1 MAYRALPASEAAS
14 RGTGLAFAM
23 MRRWEEAHAAL
34 APYAKAH
41 PDDILVRTALVS
53 SLVGRNDVAAARAEA
68 ATLAVA
74 TPRELPIQLL
84 AAALASDEAARKAAL
99 DRLAAFKRD
108 EANPKSEPY
117 ELLVTRAVLQRALG
131 QTEAAEAAS
140 SASDNAPLLDTGGA
154 VLLAETYQR
163 LGQPQ
168 MADRLLQRVTAEP
181 SAPPAS
187 LRVASEIS
195 LELNKPERVAALLA
209 RIPAALAVPP
219 VDGLLGARA
228 KLGLGEHDAAI
239 AQLSELIAALGDK
252 HPALA
257 SRAKMWLSRAY
268 SAKGDGVRA
277 KEALVSINDASL
289 TFERNLALAD
299 LELSS
304 GNFEASIAAL
314 KPIVEADKQAVA
326 PQLMLASAYVKAGQ
340 TGEAQKLLLS
350 LAVARPDDP
359 RVPFTLG
366 TVLEASGDKAGAE
379 REHRRALEV
388 APGSLAPLRALLSL
402 LDGAQRSAEADQLLR
417 EQIGRAPRVGALR
430 QTLGLRL
437 EQRGDLKGA
446 EAEYKAAIE
455 ADGGSDTA
463 WIALADHYAR
473 TARPARAL
481 ELLDHLLRRAPNTVD
496 ALARAA
502 SALRTLGQAPAAI
515 ERYEQALK
523 LRPRDIGI
531 QNNLALLLAEQP
543 ATRDRALT
551 LAEAA
556 HAALPDSPLVL
567 DTLGYVRVRRGEL
580 DLALPLLRK
589 SAAALPD
596 LPEAQH
602 HLGVALLLKGDR
614 AGGAKLIERA
624 RQKDPALPTA
634 EQALQGANP

>member
-1 MAYRALPASEAAS
+1 
-14 RGTGLAFAM
+14 M
-23 MRRWEEAHAAL
+23 MRRWQEAYTAL

-41 PDDILVRTALVS
+41 PDDTIVRTALVS
-53 SLVGRNDVAAARAEA
+53 SLVGRNDFVAARAEA
-68 ATLAVA
+68 ATLATA
-74 TPRELPIQLL
+74 APKELPIQLL
-84 AAALASDEAARKAAL
+84 AAALADDDATRKAAIA
-99 DRLAAFKRD
+99 RLAAFKRD

-117 ELLVTRAVLQRALG
+117 ELLVTRATLLRALG
-131 QTEAAEAAS
+131 QTEAADAAS
-140 SASDNAPLLDTGGA
+140 SGSDNAPLLDAGSA

-181 SAPPAS
+181 NAPPAS

-195 LELNKPERVAALLA
+195 LELDKPERVAPLLA
-209 RIPAALAVPP
+209 RIPAQLAVPP

-228 KLGLGEHDAAI
+228 KLGLGEQDAAI
-239 AQLSELIAALGDK
+239 AQLDELIAALGDK
-252 HPALA
+252 HKALSA
-257 SRAKMWLSRAY
+257 RARLWLSRAH
-268 SAKGDGVRA
+268 SAKGDAARA
-277 KEALVSINDASL
+277 KEALVGIDDPSL
-289 TFERNLALAD
+289 ALERGLALAD
-299 LELSS
+299 LEIKS
-304 GNFEASIAAL
+304 GNVEASIAAL
-314 KPIVEADKQAVA
+314 KPIVEQDKQAVA

-340 TGEAQKLLLS
+340 NENAQKLLLS

-359 RVPFTLG
+359 RVPYTLG
-366 TVLEASGDKAGAE
+366 TVLEAAGDKAGAE
-379 REHRRALEV
+379 REHQRALEV
-388 APGSLAPLRALLSL
+388 APGSLAPVRALLALFDAS
-402 LDGAQRSAEADQLLR
+402 QRSAQADQLLR
-417 EQIGRAPRVGALR
+417 EQIARSPRIGALR

-437 EQRGDLKGA
+437 EQRGDLKAA

-455 ADGGSDTA
+455 ADGGSETA

-473 TARPARAL
+473 TAQPARAL
-481 ELLDHLLRRAPNTVD
+481 ELLDHLLRRAPDTVD

-502 SALRTLGQAPAAI
+502 AALRTLGQAPAAI
-515 ERYEQALK
+515 ERYEHALK

-580 DLALPLLRK
+580 ELALPLLRK

-602 HLGVALLLKGDR
+602 HLGVALLLNGDQ
-614 AGGAKLIERA
+614 AGGKKLIERA
-624 RQKDPALPTA
+624 RSQDSSLPTA
-634 EQALQGANP
+634 EQALQAAKP